1 MNDRR
6 FVQTVLDFTGFHF
19 GDRLGD
25 VHGDRARL
33 RVRHE
38 AFRAEHF
45 TDAADDAHHVG
56 RGDHDVEIEPVLR
69 LDLLDHLFRAD
80 EVCTGLLRDVRALA
94 LGDDQNLFG
103 FARAVGQNEYAA
115 NLLVCLAGINTQT
128 DVQFDG
134 FVELRLRG
142 FDRETHRLVRVV

>member
-1 MNDRR
+1 MA
-6 FVQTVLDFTGFHF
+6 GF
-19 GDRLGD
+19 DLGD
-25 VHGDRARL
+25 CLGNVHRDRTRL

-38 AFRAEHF
+38 PLRAEDF

-56 RGDHDVEIEPVLR
+56 RGDYDVEIEPVFR
-69 LDLLDHLFRAD
+69 LDFLNHFFRTD
-80 EVCTGLLRDVRALA
+80 VIGTGLLRDVRALA

-103 FARAVGQNEYAA
+103 FARAVGQNEHAA
-115 NLLVCLAGINTQT
+115 NLLVCLAGVNAQT

-142 FDRETHRLVRVV
+142 FDREAHRLVRVV